1 LDLWTSTRIYNIQKE
16 ISAMKKIMFS
26 IIAAAA
32 ILVVGCGHGIVPS
45 NKTNTNTTTTPLPPT
60 QLTATAGNAQ
70 VVLAFYGVPGATSY
84 NIYYSTTSPVTVSSS
99 TSILGITQAPLT
111 QTGLTNGTTYYYI
124 VTGVN
129 SAGESL
135 PSNQATATPLAPIPP
150 APTGSTAT
158 AGIGQVALSWTAS
171 SGATSY
177 NLYYGTT
184 SPVTVANAT
193 KIGSIAGTSHTVTGL
208 TGGIPY
214 YFAVT
219 AVNSGGESPLS
230 TVASATPTASNGSS
244 VSLTAGTAGSATLQ
258 IPPTTSLTF
267 KFGASALSQNATVT
281 LSPVTKSGLATPM
294 GRGTR
299 LNGLAAP
306 MVSANDT
313 FIAAFEI
320 SIDPP
325 SITLFNVPV
334 GVSGTVDPTIL
345 AGTSLNL
352 AILQNS
358 VWVDVA
364 TFVVGASGSLT
375 ENLPSTNL
383 AGLLQPG
390 TYLLYKPAAGS
401 NTSVSN
407 LGIVLIG
414 DDGGG
419 MADGH
424 DGLQVIHLY
433 DVSGK
438 LLTTPTIDYLDYS
451 NAFDL
456 DGQAITPDGSQ
467 GIMVDGGN
475 TVRFFS
481 AVQTG
486 VPIASTTTVDISN
499 YGGDGDSVAILPNG
513 DEAVVSGDSS
523 SVEVLV
529 SGILSG
535 SPVAAT
541 TIPIPSNRDGLVIST
556 DGTVLLGRG
565 YNGVTVFAVAP
576 ITPVAGSIAGTV
588 SHSFTQVAN
597 LTTVGYPP
605 SEDGRD
611 GMAMSPVDSTRAVV
625 ITGSTIQLLTGLTT
639 TPVVGAAVILPSGE
653 YAYSVSI
660 SPDGKLAIV
669 GAMGGLLMYS
679 GVDTGTLAQVG
690 TSVYAPS
697 YSVGS
702 STVTMGYVYTLG
714 ITLDGKYVV
723 AGDSANKALVVI
735 PFTSAGFAAA
745 PAATL
750 GAVAIPDNDQ
760 LLIH

>member
-1 LDLWTSTRIYNIQKE
+1 
-16 ISAMKKIMFS
+16 
-26 IIAAAA
+26 
-32 ILVVGCGHGIVPS
+32 
-45 NKTNTNTTTTPLPPT
+45 
-60 QLTATAGNAQ
+60 
-70 VVLAFYGVPGATSY
+70 
-84 NIYYSTTSPVTVSSS
+84 
-99 TSILGITQAPLT
+99 
-111 QTGLTNGTTYYYI
+111 
-124 VTGVN
+124 
-129 SAGESL
+129 
-135 PSNQATATPLAPIPP
+135 
-150 APTGSTAT
+150 
-158 AGIGQVALSWTAS
+158 
-171 SGATSY
+171 
-177 NLYYGTT
+177 
-184 SPVTVANAT
+184 
-193 KIGSIAGTSHTVTGL
+193 
-208 TGGIPY
+208 
-214 YFAVT
+214 
-219 AVNSGGESPLS
+219 
-230 TVASATPTASNGSS
+230 
-244 VSLTAGTAGSATLQ
+244 
-258 IPPTTSLTF
+258 
-267 KFGASALSQNATVT
+267 
-281 LSPVTKSGLATPM
+281 
-294 GRGTR
+294 
-299 LNGLAAP
+299 
-306 MVSANDT
+306 
-313 FIAAFEI
+313 
-320 SIDPP
+320 
-325 SITLFNVPV
+325 
-334 GVSGTVDPTIL
+334 
-345 AGTSLNL
+345 
-352 AILQNS
+352 
-358 VWVDVA
+358 
-364 TFVVGASGSLT
+364 
-375 ENLPSTNL
+375 
-383 AGLLQPG
+383 
-390 TYLLYKPAAGS
+390 
-401 NTSVSN
+401 
-407 LGIVLIG
+407 
-414 DDGGG
+414 
-419 MADGH
+419 
-424 DGLQVIHLY
+424 
-433 DVSGK
+433 
-438 LLTTPTIDYLDYS
+438 
-451 NAFDL
+451 
-456 DGQAITPDGSQ
+456 
-467 GIMVDGGN
+467 MVDGGN
-475 TVRFFS
+475 TVRYFS

-702 STVTMGYVYTLG
+702 STVTMGHVYTLG

>member
-1 LDLWTSTRIYNIQKE
+1 
-16 ISAMKKIMFS
+16 MKKIMFS

-84 NIYYSTTSPVTVSSS
+84 NIYYSTTSPVTVSSA
-99 TSILGITQAPLT
+99 TKILGVTQAPLT
-111 QTGLTNGTTYYYI
+111 ITGLTGGLTYYFV
-124 VTGVN
+124 VTAVN
-129 SAGESL
+129 SAGESAL
-135 PSNQATATPLAPIPP
+135 
-150 APTGSTAT
+150 STA
-158 AGIGQVALSWTAS
+158 
-171 SGATSY
+171 
-177 NLYYGTT
+177 
-184 SPVTVANAT
+184 
-193 KIGSIAGTSHTVTGL
+193 
-208 TGGIPY
+208 
-214 YFAVT
+214 
-219 AVNSGGESPLS
+219 
-230 TVASATPTASNGSS
+230 ASATLGGGST
-244 VSLTAGTAGSATLQ
+244 VSLTAGTAGSGKLQ
-258 IPPTTSLTF
+258 ASATTSLTF
-267 KFGASALSQNATVT
+267 NFGASAVSQNATVT
-281 LSPVTKSGLATPM
+281 LAAVTQAGLPTPM
-294 GRGTR
+294 SRGNGRAT
-299 LNGLAAP
+299 P
-306 MVSANDT
+306 MVSAKDT

-320 SIDPP
+320 SINPP

-352 AILQNS
+352 AILQGS
-358 VWVDVA
+358 TWVDVA

-383 AGLLQPG
+383 AGLLAPG

-407 LGIVLIG
+407 LGIVLLA
-414 DDGGG
+414 DDGNV
-419 MADGH
+419 MADGKN
-424 DGLQVIHLY
+424 GLQVIHLY
-433 DVSGK
+433 DSTGA
-438 LLTTPTIDYLDYS
+438 LLKTPTIDYLDY
-451 NAFDL
+451 AGATDL

-486 VPIASTTTVDISN
+486 VPIASTKTVDITN
-499 YGGDGDSVAILPNG
+499 YGADGDSIAILPNG
-513 DEAVVSGDSS
+513 DEAVVSGDAYNE
-523 SVEVLV
+523 EVLV

-535 SPVAAT
+535 NPVAAA
-541 TIPIPSNRDGLVIST
+541 TIPIPSYRDGLVISI
-556 DGTVLLGRG
+556 DGTVLLARG
-565 YNGVTVFAVAP
+565 SSGVTVFAVAP

-588 SHSFTQVAN
+588 SHSFTQKAD

-625 ITGSTIQLLTGLTT
+625 ITSSTIQLLTGLTT
-639 TPVVGAAVILPSGE
+639 TPVVGAAVTLPVGN
-653 YAYSVSI
+653 AYSVSV

-669 GAMGGLLMYS
+669 GTRNGLLMYS

-697 YSVGS
+697 YSVGTS
-702 STVTMGYVYTLG
+702 SVTLSYVYTLG

-723 AGDSANKALVVI
+723 AGDALNSELVVI

-745 PAATL
+745 PASTL
-750 GAVAIPDNDQ
+750 GGVTIPNNDQ

>member
-1 LDLWTSTRIYNIQKE
+1 
-16 ISAMKKIMFS
+16 
-26 IIAAAA
+26 
-32 ILVVGCGHGIVPS
+32 
-45 NKTNTNTTTTPLPPT
+45 
-60 QLTATAGNAQ
+60 
-70 VVLAFYGVPGATSY
+70 
-84 NIYYSTTSPVTVSSS
+84 
-99 TSILGITQAPLT
+99 
-111 QTGLTNGTTYYYI
+111 
-124 VTGVN
+124 
-129 SAGESL
+129 
-135 PSNQATATPLAPIPP
+135 
-150 APTGSTAT
+150 
-158 AGIGQVALSWTAS
+158 
-171 SGATSY
+171 
-177 NLYYGTT
+177 
-184 SPVTVANAT
+184 
-193 KIGSIAGTSHTVTGL
+193 
-208 TGGIPY
+208 
-214 YFAVT
+214 
-219 AVNSGGESPLS
+219 
-230 TVASATPTASNGSS
+230 
-244 VSLTAGTAGSATLQ
+244 
-258 IPPTTSLTF
+258 
-267 KFGASALSQNATVT
+267 
-281 LSPVTKSGLATPM
+281 
-294 GRGTR
+294 
-299 LNGLAAP
+299 
-306 MVSANDT
+306 
-313 FIAAFEI
+313 
-320 SIDPP
+320 
-325 SITLFNVPV
+325 
-334 GVSGTVDPTIL
+334 
-345 AGTSLNL
+345 
-352 AILQNS
+352 
-358 VWVDVA
+358 
-364 TFVVGASGSLT
+364 
-375 ENLPSTNL
+375 
-383 AGLLQPG
+383 
-390 TYLLYKPAAGS
+390 
-401 NTSVSN
+401 
-407 LGIVLIG
+407 
-414 DDGGG
+414 
-419 MADGH
+419 
-424 DGLQVIHLY
+424 
-433 DVSGK
+433 
-438 LLTTPTIDYLDYS
+438 
-451 NAFDL
+451 
-456 DGQAITPDGSQ
+456 
-467 GIMVDGGN
+467 MVDGGN

-702 STVTMGYVYTLG
+702 STVTMGHVYTLG